1 MGAKQKFKVG
11 DTVRCVKADN
21 YGALTPGKHYTVVGS
36 KEYSDVN
43 TKVTTDK
50 GMDTWFYG
58 YRFELVNSPEFKV
71 GDRVL
76 CVMGDS
82 YDRLKKGQE
91 YTIKSIIDGYIHLE
105 ESEDGPTAN
114 GWLPERFKLVKDWNA
129 SEADVKDEEI
139 LDNVAKANLVEGIV
153 TKPAHYTRWNI
164 EPVEFLLKNDVPGH
178 IFNIVKYVMR
188 AGYKLYPNQD
198 AVQSEITDLKKAA
211 RYIEMRI
218 NLLEGKEVL

>member
-1 MGAKQKFKVG
+1 MGAKPKFKVG
-11 DTVRCVKADN
+11 DIVRCVKADE
-21 YGALTPGKHYTVVGS
+21 YGELTFGKNYTVVGS

-50 GMDTWFYG
+50 GMGTWFYG

-71 GDRVL
+71 GDRVR
-76 CVMGDS
+76 CVMGDH
-82 YDRLKKGQE
+82 YGGLKKGHE
-91 YTIKSIIDGYIHLE
+91 YTIKNIISDYIYVD
-105 ESEDGPTAN
+105 ESEEGPTGN
-114 GWLPERFKLVKDWNA
+114 GWLPERFELVKDWN
-129 SEADVKDEEI
+129 SPKADVKDEEI
-139 LDNVAKANLVEGIV
+139 LANAAEANSVEGIV
-153 TKPAHYTRWNI
+153 TKPAHYTRWKI